1 MKQIFQEKKLKFQNL
16 QLSSSEDS
24 GVWVPVLTPFGLGP
38 RDRRPFLTISEF
50 RSFRTILL
58 IFRLAIL
65 TDFFS
70 TIADFQD
77 KILQE
82 KNLSISLIHFSFGPI
97 VSSLDDWFVRLQ
109 KRIFFSERIS
119 PQISKTSPFRGS
131 GGNNLRF

>member
-1 MKQIFQEKKLKFQNL
+1 MFPEVFITRSLTFIFTLFGFRLPIALDGWKVAEERKRIFKKLFQNKRGKKYS

-24 GVWVPVLTPFGLGP
+24 GVCVPVLTPLVEGLGP

-77 KILQE
+77 K
-82 KNLSISLIHFSFGPI
+82 
-97 VSSLDDWFVRLQ
+97 FVLQ
-109 KRIFFSERIS
+109 KKIGN
-119 PQISKTSPFRGS
+119 KTTPSLTS
-131 GGNNLRF
+131 